1 MERWGDYWR
10 FTDLSIKWLFEEEF
24 GIGNV
29 EVISYG
35 NVAAAT
41 AFIQGIAVE
50 DLSNKKILDK
60 QDNDYQVTIGI
71 KAIKK

>member
-1 MERWGDYWR
+1 M
-10 FTDLSIKWLFEEEF
+10 
-24 GIGNV
+24 
-29 EVISYG
+29 ISYG

-50 DLSNKKILDK
+50 DLPNKKMLDI

-71 KAIKK
+71 KAVKRK